1 MSIGQKDIKL
11 LWGRSGNRCAICKI
25 ELTQDALSSNA
36 TFTLG
41 EQAHI
46 VGEKEDAARGKSQ
59 LDQKQRDSYHN
70 LILLCPND
78 HTTID
83 RNESDWSIEKLHQI
97 KSEHEL
103 WVTETLS
110 ETIDHVKLAQNTI
123 LASIVDSAVTLCR
136 LDDWEMWTY
145 SALSSDPEWPKDL
158 PNSIYEFR
166 KKVIA
171 AIWPKGFDEFKRATI
186 TLSILL
192 HRSAKTFM
200 ENSELQDNRETY
212 FPIKFYKERSFNPN
226 YNDDLRRYKH
236 WLNRCDS
243 TIYDAT
249 KAANW
254 FADVVREYVNPMFF
268 VEKGKFIIEQGALEL
283 LEFTEEEKSEY
294 PDKIFK
300 TEDND
305 FMS

>member
-1 MSIGQKDIKL
+1 
-11 LWGRSGNRCAICKI
+11 
-25 ELTQDALSSNA
+25 
-36 TFTLG
+36 
-41 EQAHI
+41 
-46 VGEKEDAARGKSQ
+46 
-59 LDQKQRDSYHN
+59 
-70 LILLCPND
+70 LLCPND

-136 LDDWEMWTY
+136 LDDWHNWTS
-145 SALSSDPEWPKDL
+145 SALSSNPHWPKVL
-158 PNSIYEFR
+158 PKSIYEFR
-166 KKVIA
+166 RKVIA

-192 HRSAKTFM
+192 DRAAKTFM
-200 ENSELQDNRETY
+200 EHSELGDDRDMY
-212 FPIKFYKERSFNPN
+212 IPFKFYKRISPNPN
-226 YNDDLRRYKH
+226 YDDDARRYEQ
-236 WLNRCDS
+236 WLKRCDS

-268 VEKGKFIIEQGALEL
+268 VEQGKFIIEQGSLEL

-294 PDKIFK
+294 PEKIFK

-305 FMS
+305 SIS